1 MGLRIGV
8 IGVGRLGKQHVRV
21 LCGLDEVD
29 FVGCHDQ
36 VEDRSQAAADEFG
49 ATAYAE
55 RGELIADVD
64 AVDIVVPTSDHARY
78 ALTAL
83 ELGKDIFVEKPLA
96 SEVDDARAIVD
107 LARRGDRIVQVGH
120 SERFNG
126 AFEKVL
132 PRIEKPTFIEIHRLA
147 PFSVRGTDVSVVGD
161 LMIHDLD
168 LLRHIVGEDPVEIR
182 AKGAG
187 VLTPAPDIVN
197 ARLEYPSGCVANI
210 TASRVSVE
218 PMRKLRVFS
227 PNRYISI
234 DLKAGLAMEYR
245 KAAGFDDGVARL
257 RSQTEGYDKLGLG
270 DFIEFESFQ
279 SDGVEPLQKE
289 LQAFCRSVTTR
300 TAPPVTGED
309 GLNAVRLATE
319 IVSIIERD
327 TTSAPQ

>member
-1 MGLRIGV
+1 
-8 IGVGRLGKQHVRV
+8 LGKHHVRV
-21 LCGLDEVD
+21 LSALDEVD
-29 FVGCHDQ
+29 FVGCHD
-36 VEDRSQAAADEFG
+36 EIEERAKTAAEEFG
-49 ATAYAE
+49 ATAYHE

-96 SEVDDARAIVD
+96 GDVEDAEAIVE
-107 LARRGDRIVQVGH
+107 LARRNDRIVQVGH

-126 AFEKVL
+126 ALEKVR
-132 PRIEKPTFIEIHRLA
+132 PRIENPTFIEIHRLA

-168 LLRHIVGEDPVEIR
+168 LLHHLLGENPVEIR

-234 DLKAGLAMEYR
+234 DLKAGRAMEYR

-257 RSQTEGYDKLGLG
+257 RSQADGYEKLGLG
-270 DFIEFESFQ
+270 DFIEFQSFE

-289 LQAFCRSVTTR
+289 LRAFCRSVKNR
-300 TAPPVTGED
+300 SAPPVTGED

-327 TTSAPQ
+327 AATAS